1 LLSLQPVERK
11 SAVRLD
17 TRRGIETPEGVK
29 LALRPA
35 GPVPRFA
42 AFAIDLGIRWF
53 ALMIVMQVMVLAG
66 NTGFGFIL
74 IAMFLLE
81 WFYPVVFELSLA
93 GATPGKRVMGIAV
106 VMDNG
111 LPVNAAASIT
121 RNLLRAA
128 DFFPLF
134 YGFGLIAMLSNAS
147 FKRLGDMAAGTL
159 VVYRERNLK
168 SRQLPAADPVA
179 VHVPLSPE
187 LQLALMGLAERSP
200 KLTPERFDELVA
212 LVAKSP
218 LGRDG
223 AVATQGNRVFG
234 MAQWLA
240 GKR

>member
-1 LLSLQPVERK
+1 LLPLQPVDRR
-11 SAVRLD
+11 SVARLD

-29 LALRPA
+29 LAHRPA

-42 AFAIDLGIRWF
+42 AFAIDLGIRWL

-66 NTGFGFIL
+66 NTGFGVIF

-128 DFFPLF
+128 DFFPML

-168 SRQLPAADPVA
+168 TRQLPEAEPVSVQA
-179 VHVPLSPE
+179 PLSPE

-212 LVAKSP
+212 LVSKSP
-218 LGRDG
+218 LGGEAGLAAQR
-223 AVATQGNRVFG
+223 NRVFG

>member
-1 LLSLQPVERK
+1 MRAPK
-11 SAVRLD
+11 PIAIARLD

-42 AFAIDLGIRWF
+42 AFAIDLGIRWL
-53 ALMIVMQVMVLAG
+53 ALMLVMQVMVLAG

-74 IAMFLLE
+74 IALFLLE

-128 DFFPLF
+128 DFFPVL
-134 YGFGLIAMLSNAS
+134 YGFGLAAMLSNAS

-159 VVYRERNLK
+159 VVYREREVK
-168 SRQLPAADPVA
+168 ARQLPDAEPVPVNAALP
-179 VHVPLSPE
+179 PE
-187 LQLALMGLAERSP
+187 LQLALIGLAERSP
-200 KLTPERFDELVA
+200 KLTPERLDELVA
-212 LVAKSP
+212 LVTNSP
-218 LGRDG
+218 LGHAGTPAQTRS
-223 AVATQGNRVFG
+223 RVFG
-234 MAQWLA
+234 MAQWLT